1 MITRTFLNSPVR
13 RGCIRMVSVRL
24 VHNYFNMIAVLTVIL
39 AGKKRKKKSNGKKI
53 RQQRDRDKD
62 KTVLLLAKQ

>member
-39 AGKKRKKKSNGKKI
+39 AGKKK
-53 RQQRDRDKD
+53 
-62 KTVLLLAKQ
+62 